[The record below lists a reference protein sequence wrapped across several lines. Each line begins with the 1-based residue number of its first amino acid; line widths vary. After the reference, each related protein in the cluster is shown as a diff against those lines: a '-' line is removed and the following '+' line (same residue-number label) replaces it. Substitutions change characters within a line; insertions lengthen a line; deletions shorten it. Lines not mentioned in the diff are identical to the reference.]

1 VVRALFYLLTTVIV
15 ITVVKSV
22 IGIFAKAFSNV
33 AQQQSPRTPGQASG
47 PGRQAPQT
55 LKKDP
60 VCGTFVTGSTE
71 FQKTKGGTTY
81 SFCSAACRAKF

>member
-33 AQQQSPRTPGQASG
+33 AQQPPPRTPGQA
-47 PGRQAPQT
+47 PGASRQAPQT

-60 VCGTFVTGSTE
+60 VCGTFVAASTE
-71 FQKTKGGTTY
+71 FQKTKGGSTY
-81 SFCSAACRAKF
+81 YFCSAACRDKF